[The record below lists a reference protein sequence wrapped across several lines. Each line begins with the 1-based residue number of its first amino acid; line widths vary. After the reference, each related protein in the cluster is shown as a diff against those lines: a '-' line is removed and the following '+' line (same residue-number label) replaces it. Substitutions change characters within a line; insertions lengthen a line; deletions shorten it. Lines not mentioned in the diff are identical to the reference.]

1 MFLPYASR
9 GPRALALNVWIRIL
23 PYILFVY
30 FKLPPCYTFTLR
42 LFLKIQAGP
51 AMSTRK
57 YKPTPIPP
65 KVLAN

>member
-9 GPRALALNVWIRIL
+9 GPRVLALNVWIRIL

-30 FKLPPCYTFTLR
+30 FKLPPCYALLR
-42 LFLKIQAGP
+42 LCLKIQAGT